1 MPGRRA
7 QAVSVT
13 PCQREMLERIVRA
26 RQSSQAHVV
35 RARIILDAA
44 DGLLNE
50 QIAAGLGLTRQRV
63 STWRSRWA
71 SAFAV
76 LCRIEEEE
84 GEKPLEQSIDTVLSD
99 APRPGMPAKF
109 SAEQVCQIIA
119 VACEAPETCGHPIS
133 HWTPQ
138 ALRLEIITRGIVG
151 SISVRQVGRFFKR
164 SRPQAPS
171 GAVLG
176 AAARERY
183 R

>member
-26 RQSSQAHVV
+26 RHSSQAHVV
-35 RARIILDAA
+35 RARIILSAA
-44 DGLLNE
+44 DGLPNE

-63 STWRSRWA
+63 STWRRRWA

-84 GEKPLEQSIDTVLSD
+84 GAKALETQIAHVLSD
-99 APRPGMPAKF
+99 APRPGMPPRF
-109 SAEQVCQIIA
+109 SAEQVCQIMA
-119 VACEAPETCGHPIS
+119 VACEKPEDCGHPIS
-133 HWTPQ
+133 HWTPA
-138 ALRLEIITRGIVG
+138 ALRLEIIKRGLVP
-151 SISVRQVGRFFKR
+151 SISVRQIGRFLKR

-176 AAARERY
+176 VSA
-183 R
+183 